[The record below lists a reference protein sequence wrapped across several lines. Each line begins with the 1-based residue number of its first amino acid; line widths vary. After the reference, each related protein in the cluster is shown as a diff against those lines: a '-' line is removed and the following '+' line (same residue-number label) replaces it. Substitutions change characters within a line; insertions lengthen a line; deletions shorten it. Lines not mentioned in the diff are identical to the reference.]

1 VIQYT
6 DLDELQKKKY
16 RILDNK
22 LSDLA
27 ERDIENLKIE
37 LEAIDDPDLN
47 LLFDDLN
54 LGLDEDLDVDE
65 DKEDEAPEVSE
76 KIWVE
81 KGDIFQL

>member
-1 VIQYT
+1 MIQYT
-6 DLDELQKKKY
+6 DLNELQKKKY

-54 LGLDEDLDVDE
+54 L
-65 DKEDEAPEVSE
+65 
-76 KIWVE
+76 
-81 KGDIFQL
+81 

>member
-1 VIQYT
+1 MTEVPVIQYT
-6 DLDELQKKKY
+6 DLNELQKKKY

-47 LLFDDLN
+47 DLFDDLN
-54 LGLDEDLDVDE
+54 L
-65 DKEDEAPEVSE
+65 
-76 KIWVE
+76 
-81 KGDIFQL
+81 

>member
-1 VIQYT
+1 LTEVPVIQYT
-6 DLDELQKKKY
+6 DIDELQKKKY

-47 LLFDDLN
+47 TLFDDLN

-65 DKEDEAPEVSE
+65 DKEDEAPEISE

-81 KGDIFQL
+81 K

>member
-1 VIQYT
+1 MIQYT

-81 KGDIFQL
+81 K

>member
-1 VIQYT
+1 MPVIQYT
-6 DLDELQKKKY
+6 DLDELHTKKY

-54 LGLDEDLDVDE
+54 LGLDEELDVDE

-81 KGDIFQL
+81 K